1 MLKGHRLDNDKIGYM
16 ARLKYNFTWKKY
28 HFTWKKY
35 HFTWK
40 KYHRWFGL
48 VLSVFMLV
56 FCVSGIILNHRE
68 VFSGCEVSRRWLPAS
83 YHIKNFNNGVV
94 KGTVVKNQKTASD
107 STEQSLAVE
116 KNPSIHAN
124 SSESPD
130 SVLAYGCAGVFL
142 TDSRLSTWQDFNRGL
157 PASIDERNVR
167 HIVKAKDGSLWCAAL
182 RDVYRYDENSHR
194 WKKVELPGNEER
206 IMDVAL
212 GKDSMTVVA
221 LTRSYVYKISIF
233 DSCRLQGK
241 PAMAKFH
248 VGPATVVPPPSEDYE
263 PKTTLFKLV
272 WHLHS
277 GEFFGLPGKL
287 VVDAIALVLIVL
299 SITGILLFILPY
311 GIRRVK
317 KLAAK
322 ARMKRLGKQF
332 AWNMKWHN
340 KIGYVTIVLTLWI
353 AITGM
358 CLRPPLMVPLVL
370 NKLPQAVGED
380 GNVWQD
386 KLRAIRWDATQ
397 GDWLVSTSDGFLRVD
412 EDFSQA
418 PKMLATDECPKLSP
432 MGVTVFESDGK
443 GGWIVGSF
451 RGIYRWNPVKS
462 AANRTS
468 AVDPLLALSLKDSA
482 NHPSSQILDYFTGKP
497 SVETSMIPISDNLVC
512 GYSEDFL
519 GGKPLV
525 FDFAKGVE
533 DAKGQAVDLA
543 KLQENKNLSANPQ
556 NLESNRQ
563 HLYDNDE
570 SKTSKNEESMS
581 DLICETAPMSL
592 WNVALELHVGRCYSP
607 FLGPLSDFFVFLSGL
622 LITLVLLSG
631 YIISRRRRK
640 KAQARLK

>member
-1 MLKGHRLDNDKIGYM
+1 MGIVKIREMMYLCNPKMNVM

-28 HFTWKKY
+28 HCWL
-35 HFTWK
+35 
-40 KYHRWFGL
+40 GL

-68 VFSGCEVSRRWLPAS
+68 VFSGCEVSRKWLPAS
-83 YHIKNFNNGVV
+83 YYIKNFNNGVV
-94 KGTVVKNQKTASD
+94 KGTVVKKSAAH
-107 STEQSLAVE
+107 SL
-116 KNPSIHAN
+116 
-124 SSESPD
+124 SSENCD
-130 SVLAYGCAGVFL
+130 SVLAYGCVGVFL
-142 TDSRLSTWQDFNRGL
+142 TDSRLSTWQDFNAGL
-157 PASIDERNVR
+157 PESIDERNVR
-167 HIVKAKDGSLWCAAL
+167 HVVKAKDGSLWCAAL

-212 GKDSMTVVA
+212 AKDSMTVVA
-221 LTRSYVYKISIF
+221 LTRSRVFTIVPFVQYGEIVKI
-233 DSCRLQGK
+233 GK
-241 PAMAKFH
+241 SSSETYRVESKIIPAPKK
-248 VGPATVVPPPSEDYE
+248 YE

-311 GIRRVK
+311 GIRRAK

-370 NKLPQAVGED
+370 SKLPQAVGED

-386 KLRAIRWDATQ
+386 KLRAIRWDAVQ
-397 GDWLVSTSDGFLRVD
+397 GDWLVSTSEGFLRVD

-418 PKMLATDECPKLSP
+418 PKMLPDDECPKLSP
-432 MGVTVFESDGK
+432 MGVTVWESDGK

-451 RGIYRWNPVKS
+451 RGIYRWNPV
-462 AANRTS
+462 NH
-468 AVDPLLALSLKDSA
+468 SL
-482 NHPSSQILDYFTGKP
+482 NQILDYFTGKP
-497 SVETSMIPISDNLVC
+497 SEETSMIPISDNLVC

-533 DAKGQAVDLA
+533 DAKGQAVALC
-543 KLQENKNLSANPQ
+543 
-556 NLESNRQ
+556 
-563 HLYDNDE
+563 NDE
-570 SKTSKNEESMS
+570 PKTSRNEESMS

-607 FLGPLSDFFVFLSGL
+607 FLGPLSDLFVFLSGL

-631 YIISRRRRK
+631 YIISHRRRK
-640 KAQARLK
+640 KAQARLR

>member
-1 MLKGHRLDNDKIGYM
+1 MGIVKIREMMYLCNPKMNVM
-16 ARLKYNFTWKKY
+16 ARLKYN
-28 HFTWKKY
+28 
-35 HFTWK
+35 FTWK

-68 VFSGCEVSRRWLPAS
+68 VFSGCEVSRKWLPAS

-94 KGTVVKNQKTASD
+94 KGTVVKKSAAH
-107 STEQSLAVE
+107 SL
-116 KNPSIHAN
+116 
-124 SSESPD
+124 SSENCD

-142 TDSRLSTWQDFNRGL
+142 TDSRLSTWQDFNAGL
-157 PASIDERNVR
+157 PESIDERNVR
-167 HIVKAKDGSLWCAAL
+167 HVVKAKDGSLWCAAL

-212 GKDSMTVVA
+212 AKDSMTVVA
-221 LTRSYVYKISIF
+221 LTRSRVFTIVPFVQYGEIVKI
-233 DSCRLQGK
+233 GK
-241 PAMAKFH
+241 SSSETYRVESKIIPAPKK
-248 VGPATVVPPPSEDYE
+248 YE

-311 GIRRVK
+311 GIRRAK

-370 NKLPQAVGED
+370 SKLPQTVGED

-386 KLRAIRWDATQ
+386 KLRAIRWDAVQ
-397 GDWLVSTSDGFLRVD
+397 GDWLVSTSEGFLRVD

-418 PKMLATDECPKLSP
+418 PKMLPDDECPKLSP
-432 MGVTVFESDGK
+432 MGVTVWESDGK

-451 RGIYRWNPVKS
+451 RGIYRWNPV
-462 AANRTS
+462 NH
-468 AVDPLLALSLKDSA
+468 SL
-482 NHPSSQILDYFTGKP
+482 NQILDYFTGKP
-497 SVETSMIPISDNLVC
+497 SEETSMIPISDNLVC

-533 DAKGQAVDLA
+533 DAKGQAVALC
-543 KLQENKNLSANPQ
+543 
-556 NLESNRQ
+556 
-563 HLYDNDE
+563 NDE
-570 SKTSKNEESMS
+570 PKTSRNEESMS

-607 FLGPLSDFFVFLSGL
+607 FLGPLSDLFVFLSGL

-631 YIISRRRRK
+631 YIISHRRRK
-640 KAQARLK
+640 KAQARLR

>member
-1 MLKGHRLDNDKIGYM
+1 MGIVKIREMMYLCNPKMNVM

-28 HFTWKKY
+28 H
-35 HFTWK
+35 
-40 KYHRWFGL
+40 RWLGL

-68 VFSGCEVSRRWLPAS
+68 VFSGCEVSRKWLPAS
-83 YHIKNFNNGVV
+83 YYIKNFNNGVV
-94 KGTVVKNQKTASD
+94 KGTVVKKSAAH
-107 STEQSLAVE
+107 SL
-116 KNPSIHAN
+116 
-124 SSESPD
+124 SSENCD

-142 TDSRLSTWQDFNRGL
+142 TDSRLSTWQDFNAGL
-157 PASIDERNVR
+157 PESIDERNVR
-167 HIVKAKDGSLWCAAL
+167 HVVKAKDGSLWCAAL

-212 GKDSMTVVA
+212 AKDSMTVVA
-221 LTRSYVYKISIF
+221 LTRSRVFTIVPFVQYGEIVKI
-233 DSCRLQGK
+233 GK
-241 PAMAKFH
+241 SSSETYRVESKIIPAPKK
-248 VGPATVVPPPSEDYE
+248 YE

-311 GIRRVK
+311 GIRRAK

-370 NKLPQAVGED
+370 SKLPQAVGED

-386 KLRAIRWDATQ
+386 KLRAIRWDAVQ
-397 GDWLVSTSDGFLRVD
+397 GDWLVSTSEGFLRVD

-418 PKMLATDECPKLSP
+418 PKMLPDDECPKLSP
-432 MGVTVFESDGK
+432 MGVTVWESGGK

-451 RGIYRWNPVKS
+451 RGIYRWNPV
-462 AANRTS
+462 NH
-468 AVDPLLALSLKDSA
+468 SL
-482 NHPSSQILDYFTGKP
+482 NQILNYFTGKP
-497 SVETSMIPISDNLVC
+497 SEETSMIPISDNLVC

-533 DAKGQAVDLA
+533 DAKGQAVALC
-543 KLQENKNLSANPQ
+543 
-556 NLESNRQ
+556 
-563 HLYDNDE
+563 NDE
-570 SKTSKNEESMS
+570 PKTSRNEESMS

-607 FLGPLSDFFVFLSGL
+607 FLGPLSDLFVFLSGL

-631 YIISRRRRK
+631 YIISHRRRK

>member
-1 MLKGHRLDNDKIGYM
+1 MGIVKIREMMYLCNPKMNVM

-28 HFTWKKY
+28 H
-35 HFTWK
+35 
-40 KYHRWFGL
+40 RWLGL

-68 VFSGCEVSRRWLPAS
+68 VFSGCEVSRKWLPAS
-83 YHIKNFNNGVV
+83 YYIKNFNNGVV
-94 KGTVVKNQKTASD
+94 KGTVVKKSAAH
-107 STEQSLAVE
+107 SL
-116 KNPSIHAN
+116 
-124 SSESPD
+124 SSENCD

-142 TDSRLSTWQDFNRGL
+142 TDSRLSTWQDFNAGL
-157 PASIDERNVR
+157 PESIDERNVR
-167 HIVKAKDGSLWCAAL
+167 HVVKAKDGSLWCAAL

-212 GKDSMTVVA
+212 AKDSMTVVA
-221 LTRSYVYKISIF
+221 LTRSRVFTIVPFVQYGEIVKI
-233 DSCRLQGK
+233 GK
-241 PAMAKFH
+241 SSSETYRVESKIIPAPKK
-248 VGPATVVPPPSEDYE
+248 YE

-311 GIRRVK
+311 GIRRAK

-370 NKLPQAVGED
+370 SKLPQAVGED

-386 KLRAIRWDATQ
+386 KLRAIRWDAVQ
-397 GDWLVSTSDGFLRVD
+397 GDWLVSTSEGFLRVD

-418 PKMLATDECPKLSP
+418 PKMLPDDECPKSSP

-451 RGIYRWNPVKS
+451 RGIYRWNPV
-462 AANRTS
+462 NH
-468 AVDPLLALSLKDSA
+468 SL
-482 NHPSSQILDYFTGKP
+482 NQILDYFTGKP
-497 SVETSMIPISDNLVC
+497 SEETSMIPISDNLVC

-533 DAKGQAVDLA
+533 DAKGQAVALC
-543 KLQENKNLSANPQ
+543 
-556 NLESNRQ
+556 
-563 HLYDNDE
+563 NDE
-570 SKTSKNEESMS
+570 PKTSRNEESMS

-607 FLGPLSDFFVFLSGL
+607 FLGPLSDLFVFLSGL

-631 YIISRRRRK
+631 YIISHRRRK

>member
-1 MLKGHRLDNDKIGYM
+1 MGIVKIREMMYLCNPKMNVM

-28 HFTWKKY
+28 H
-35 HFTWK
+35 
-40 KYHRWFGL
+40 RWLGL

-68 VFSGCEVSRRWLPAS
+68 VFSGCEVSRKWLPAS
-83 YHIKNFNNGVV
+83 YRIKNFNNGVV
-94 KGTVVKNQKTASD
+94 KGTVVKKSAAH
-107 STEQSLAVE
+107 SL
-116 KNPSIHAN
+116 
-124 SSESPD
+124 SSENCD
-130 SVLAYGCAGVFL
+130 SVLVYGCAGVFL
-142 TDSRLSTWQDFNRGL
+142 TDSRLSTWQDFNAGL
-157 PASIDERNVR
+157 PESIDERNVR
-167 HIVKAKDGSLWCAAL
+167 HVVKAKDGSLWCAAL

-212 GKDSMTVVA
+212 AKDSMTVVA
-221 LTRSYVYKISIF
+221 LTRSRVFTIVPFVQYGEIVKI
-233 DSCRLQGK
+233 GK
-241 PAMAKFH
+241 SSSETYRVESKIIPAPKK
-248 VGPATVVPPPSEDYE
+248 YE

-311 GIRRVK
+311 GIRRAK

-370 NKLPQAVGED
+370 SKLPQAVGED

-386 KLRAIRWDATQ
+386 KLRAIRWDAVQ
-397 GDWLVSTSDGFLRVD
+397 GDWLVSTSEGFLRVD

-418 PKMLATDECPKLSP
+418 PKMLPDDECPKLSP
-432 MGVTVFESDGK
+432 MGVTVWESDGK

-451 RGIYRWNPVKS
+451 RGIYRWNPV
-462 AANRTS
+462 NH
-468 AVDPLLALSLKDSA
+468 SL
-482 NHPSSQILDYFTGKP
+482 NQILDYFTGKP
-497 SVETSMIPISDNLVC
+497 SEETSMIPISDNLVC

-533 DAKGQAVDLA
+533 DAKGQAVALC
-543 KLQENKNLSANPQ
+543 
-556 NLESNRQ
+556 
-563 HLYDNDE
+563 NDE
-570 SKTSKNEESMS
+570 PKTSRNEESMS

-607 FLGPLSDFFVFLSGL
+607 FLGPLSNLFVFLSGL

-631 YIISRRRRK
+631 YIISHRRRK

>member
-1 MLKGHRLDNDKIGYM
+1 MGIVKIREMMYLCSPKMNVM
-16 ARLKYNFTWKKY
+16 ARLKYN
-28 HFTWKKY
+28 
-35 HFTWK
+35 FTWK

-68 VFSGCEVSRRWLPAS
+68 VFSGCEVSRKWLPAS
-83 YHIKNFNNGVV
+83 YYIKNFNNGVV
-94 KGTVVKNQKTASD
+94 KGTVVKKSAAH
-107 STEQSLAVE
+107 SL
-116 KNPSIHAN
+116 
-124 SSESPD
+124 SSENCD
-130 SVLAYGCAGVFL
+130 SVLVYGCAGVFL
-142 TDSRLSTWQDFNRGL
+142 TDSRLSTWQDFNAGL
-157 PASIDERNVR
+157 PESIDERNVR
-167 HIVKAKDGSLWCAAL
+167 HVVKAKNGSLWCAAL
-182 RDVYRYDENSHR
+182 RDVYRYDEDSQG

-212 GKDSMTVVA
+212 AKDSMTVVA
-221 LTRSYVYKISIF
+221 LTRSRVFTIVPFVQYGEIVKI
-233 DSCRLQGK
+233 GK
-241 PAMAKFH
+241 SSSETYRVESKIIPAPKK
-248 VGPATVVPPPSEDYE
+248 YE

-277 GEFFGLPGKL
+277 GEFFGMPGKL
-287 VVDAIALVLIVL
+287 VVDAIALVFIVL
-299 SITGILLFILPY
+299 SITGILLFILSY
-311 GIRRVK
+311 GIRRAK

-370 NKLPQAVGED
+370 SKLPQAVGED

-386 KLRAIRWDATQ
+386 KLRAIRWDAVQ
-397 GDWLVSTSDGFLRVD
+397 GDWLVSTSEGFLRVD

-418 PKMLATDECPKLSP
+418 PKMLPDDECPKLSP
-432 MGVTVFESDGK
+432 MGVTVWESDGK

-451 RGIYRWNPVKS
+451 RGIYRWNPV
-462 AANRTS
+462 NH
-468 AVDPLLALSLKDSA
+468 SL
-482 NHPSSQILDYFTGKP
+482 NQILDYFTGKP
-497 SVETSMIPISDNLVC
+497 SEETSMIPISDNLVC

-533 DAKGQAVDLA
+533 DAKGQAVALC
-543 KLQENKNLSANPQ
+543 
-556 NLESNRQ
+556 
-563 HLYDNDE
+563 NDE
-570 SKTSKNEESMS
+570 PKKSRNEESMS

-607 FLGPLSDFFVFLSGL
+607 FLGPLSDLFVFLSGL

-631 YIISRRRRK
+631 YIISHRRRK
-640 KAQARLK
+640 KAQARLR

>member
-1 MLKGHRLDNDKIGYM
+1 MMYLCNPKMNVM
-16 ARLKYNFTWKKY
+16 ARLKYN
-28 HFTWKKY
+28 
-35 HFTWK
+35 FTWK

-68 VFSGCEVSRRWLPAS
+68 AFSGCEVSRKWLPAS

-94 KGTVVKNQKTASD
+94 KGTVVKNSAAH
-107 STEQSLAVE
+107 SL
-116 KNPSIHAN
+116 
-124 SSESPD
+124 SSENCD

-142 TDSRLSTWQDFNRGL
+142 TDSRLSTWQDFNAGL
-157 PASIDERNVR
+157 PESIDERNVR
-167 HIVKAKDGSLWCAAL
+167 HVVKAKDGSLWCAAL

-212 GKDSMTVVA
+212 GKNSIQVVA
-221 LTRSYVYKISIF
+221 LTRSRIFEITPIASNIDVSESPSSLASSAKGGVSEKSPDIFEKKSGGFSEKVGTFLGKYRVEAKII
-233 DSCRLQGK
+233 
-241 PAMAKFH
+241 PAPKN
-248 VGPATVVPPPSEDYE
+248 YE

-311 GIRRVK
+311 GIRRAKKVK
-317 KLAAK
+317 SEERRVKNSLAAK

-332 AWNMKWHN
+332 AWNVKWHN

-370 NKLPQAVGED
+370 SKLPQAVGED

-397 GDWLVSTSDGFLRVD
+397 GDWLVSTSEGFLRVD

-418 PKMLATDECPKLSP
+418 PKMLPDDECPKLSP
-432 MGVTVFESDGK
+432 MGVTVWESDGK

-451 RGIYRWNPVKS
+451 RGIYRWNPV
-462 AANRTS
+462 NH
-468 AVDPLLALSLKDSA
+468 SL
-482 NHPSSQILDYFTGKP
+482 NQILDYFTGKP

-533 DAKGQAVDLA
+533 DAKGQAVDLC
-543 KLQENKNLSANPQ
+543 
-556 NLESNRQ
+556 
-563 HLYDNDE
+563 NDE
-570 SKTSKNEESMS
+570 AKTSKNEESMS

-607 FLGPLSDFFVFLSGL
+607 FLGPLSNLFVFLSGL

-631 YIISRRRRK
+631 YIISHRRRK

>member
-1 MLKGHRLDNDKIGYM
+1 M

-28 HFTWKKY
+28 H
-35 HFTWK
+35 
-40 KYHRWFGL
+40 RWLGL

-68 VFSGCEVSRRWLPAS
+68 VFSGCEVSRKWLPAS
-83 YHIKNFNNGVV
+83 YHVKNFNNGVV

-116 KNPSIHAN
+116 KNPSVHAN

-130 SVLAYGCAGVFL
+130 SVLVYGCAGVFL
-142 TDSRLSTWQDFNRGL
+142 TDSRLSTWQDFNAGL
-157 PASIDERNVR
+157 PESIDERNVR
-167 HIVKAKDGSLWCAAL
+167 HVVKAKDGSLWCAAL

-212 GKDSMTVVA
+212 AKDSMTVVA
-221 LTRSYVYKISIF
+221 LTRSRVFTIVPFVQYGEIVKI
-233 DSCRLQGK
+233 GK
-241 PAMAKFH
+241 SSSETYRVESKIIPAPKK
-248 VGPATVVPPPSEDYE
+248 YE

-311 GIRRVK
+311 GIRRAK

-332 AWNMKWHN
+332 AWNMKRHN

-370 NKLPQAVGED
+370 SKLPQAVGED

-386 KLRAIRWDATQ
+386 KLRAIRWDAVQ
-397 GDWLVSTSDGFLRVD
+397 GDWLVSTSEGFLRVD

-418 PKMLATDECPKLSP
+418 PKMLPDDECPKLSP
-432 MGVTVFESDGK
+432 MGVTVWESDGK

-451 RGIYRWNPVKS
+451 RGIYRWNPV
-462 AANRTS
+462 NH
-468 AVDPLLALSLKDSA
+468 SL
-482 NHPSSQILDYFTGKP
+482 NQILDYFTGKP
-497 SVETSMIPISDNLVC
+497 SEETSMIPISDNLVC

-533 DAKGQAVDLA
+533 DAKGQAVALC
-543 KLQENKNLSANPQ
+543 
-556 NLESNRQ
+556 
-563 HLYDNDE
+563 NDE
-570 SKTSKNEESMS
+570 PKTSRNEESMS

-607 FLGPLSDFFVFLSGL
+607 FLGPLSDLFVFLSGL

-631 YIISRRRRK
+631 YIISHRRRK
-640 KAQARLK
+640 KAQARLR

>member
-1 MLKGHRLDNDKIGYM
+1 MGIVKIREMMYLCNPKMNVM

-28 HFTWKKY
+28 H
-35 HFTWK
+35 
-40 KYHRWFGL
+40 RWLGL

-68 VFSGCEVSRRWLPAS
+68 VFSGCEVSRKWLPAS
-83 YHIKNFNNGVV
+83 YYIKNFNNGVV
-94 KGTVVKNQKTASD
+94 KGTVVKKSAAH
-107 STEQSLAVE
+107 SL
-116 KNPSIHAN
+116 
-124 SSESPD
+124 SSENCD

-142 TDSRLSTWQDFNRGL
+142 TDSRLSTWQDFNAGL
-157 PASIDERNVR
+157 PESIDERNVR
-167 HIVKAKDGSLWCAAL
+167 HVVKAKDGSLWCAAL

-212 GKDSMTVVA
+212 AKDSMTVVA
-221 LTRSYVYKISIF
+221 LTRSRVFTIVPFVQYGEIVKI
-233 DSCRLQGK
+233 GK
-241 PAMAKFH
+241 SSSETYRVESKIIPAPKK
-248 VGPATVVPPPSEDYE
+248 YE

-311 GIRRVK
+311 GIRRAK

-370 NKLPQAVGED
+370 SKLPQAVGED

-386 KLRAIRWDATQ
+386 KLRAIRWDAVQ
-397 GDWLVSTSDGFLRVD
+397 GDWLVSTSEGCLRVD

-418 PKMLATDECPKLSP
+418 PKMLPDDECPKLSP
-432 MGVTVFESDGK
+432 MGVTVWESDGK

-451 RGIYRWNPVKS
+451 RGIYRWNPV
-462 AANRTS
+462 NH
-468 AVDPLLALSLKDSA
+468 SL
-482 NHPSSQILDYFTGKP
+482 NQILDYFTGKP
-497 SVETSMIPISDNLVC
+497 SEETSMIPISDNLVC

-533 DAKGQAVDLA
+533 DAKGQAVALC
-543 KLQENKNLSANPQ
+543 
-556 NLESNRQ
+556 
-563 HLYDNDE
+563 NDE
-570 SKTSKNEESMS
+570 PKTSRNEESMS

-607 FLGPLSDFFVFLSGL
+607 FLGPLSDLFVFLSGL

-631 YIISRRRRK
+631 YIISHRRRK

>member
-1 MLKGHRLDNDKIGYM
+1 MGIVKIREMMYLCNPKMNVM

-28 HFTWKKY
+28 H
-35 HFTWK
+35 
-40 KYHRWFGL
+40 RWLGL

-56 FCVSGIILNHRE
+56 FSVSGIILNHRE
-68 VFSGCEVSRRWLPAS
+68 VFSGCEVSRKWLPAS

-94 KGTVVKNQKTASD
+94 KGTVVKKSAAH
-107 STEQSLAVE
+107 SL
-116 KNPSIHAN
+116 
-124 SSESPD
+124 SSENCD

-142 TDSRLSTWQDFNRGL
+142 TDSRLSTWQDFNAGL
-157 PASIDERNVR
+157 PESIDERNVR
-167 HIVKAKDGSLWCAAL
+167 HVVKAKDGSLWCAAL

-212 GKDSMTVVA
+212 AKDSMTVVA
-221 LTRSYVYKISIF
+221 LTRSRVFTIVPFVQYGEIVKI
-233 DSCRLQGK
+233 GK
-241 PAMAKFH
+241 SSSETYRVESKIIPAPKK
-248 VGPATVVPPPSEDYE
+248 YE

-311 GIRRVK
+311 GIRRAK

-370 NKLPQAVGED
+370 SKLPQAVGED

-386 KLRAIRWDATQ
+386 KLRAIRWDAVQ
-397 GDWLVSTSDGFLRVD
+397 DDWLVSTSEGFLRVD

-418 PKMLATDECPKLSP
+418 PKMLPDDECPKLSP
-432 MGVTVFESDGK
+432 MGVTVWESDGK

-451 RGIYRWNPVKS
+451 RGIYRWNPV
-462 AANRTS
+462 NH
-468 AVDPLLALSLKDSA
+468 SL
-482 NHPSSQILDYFTGKP
+482 NQILDYFTGKP
-497 SVETSMIPISDNLVC
+497 SEETSMIPISDNLVC

-533 DAKGQAVDLA
+533 DAKGQAVALC
-543 KLQENKNLSANPQ
+543 
-556 NLESNRQ
+556 
-563 HLYDNDE
+563 NDE
-570 SKTSKNEESMS
+570 PKTSRNEESMS

-607 FLGPLSDFFVFLSGL
+607 FLGPLSDLFVFLSGL
-622 LITLVLLSG
+622 LITLVFLSG
-631 YIISRRRRK
+631 YIISHRRRK

>member
-1 MLKGHRLDNDKIGYM
+1 MGIVKIREMMYLCNPKMNVM

-28 HFTWKKY
+28 H
-35 HFTWK
+35 
-40 KYHRWFGL
+40 RWLGL

-68 VFSGCEVSRRWLPAS
+68 VFSGCEVSRKWLPAS
-83 YHIKNFNNGVV
+83 YYIKNFNNGVV
-94 KGTVVKNQKTASD
+94 KGTVVKKSAAH
-107 STEQSLAVE
+107 SL
-116 KNPSIHAN
+116 
-124 SSESPD
+124 SSENCD
-130 SVLAYGCAGVFL
+130 SVLVYGCAGVFL
-142 TDSRLSTWQDFNRGL
+142 TDSRLSTWQDFNAGL
-157 PASIDERNVR
+157 PESIDERNVR
-167 HIVKAKDGSLWCAAL
+167 HVVKAKDGSLWCAAL

-212 GKDSMTVVA
+212 AKDSMTVVA
-221 LTRSYVYKISIF
+221 LTRSRVFTIVPFVQYGEIVKI
-233 DSCRLQGK
+233 GK
-241 PAMAKFH
+241 SSSETYRVESKIIPAPKK
-248 VGPATVVPPPSEDYE
+248 YE

-311 GIRRVK
+311 GIRRAK

-370 NKLPQAVGED
+370 SKLPQAVGED

-386 KLRAIRWDATQ
+386 KLRAIRWDAVQ
-397 GDWLVSTSDGFLRVD
+397 GDWLVSTSEGFLRVD

-418 PKMLATDECPKLSP
+418 PKMLPDDECPKLSP
-432 MGVTVFESDGK
+432 MGVTVWESDGK

-451 RGIYRWNPVKS
+451 RGIYRWNPV
-462 AANRTS
+462 NH
-468 AVDPLLALSLKDSA
+468 SL
-482 NHPSSQILDYFTGKP
+482 NQILDYFTGKP
-497 SVETSMIPISDNLVC
+497 SEETSMIPISDNLVC

-533 DAKGQAVDLA
+533 DAKGQAVALC
-543 KLQENKNLSANPQ
+543 
-556 NLESNRQ
+556 
-563 HLYDNDE
+563 NDE
-570 SKTSKNEESMS
+570 PQKSRNEESMS

-607 FLGPLSDFFVFLSGL
+607 FLGPLSDLFVFLSGL

-631 YIISRRRRK
+631 YIISHRRRK

>member
-1 MLKGHRLDNDKIGYM
+1 MGIVKIREMMYLCNPKMNVM

-28 HFTWKKY
+28 H
-35 HFTWK
+35 
-40 KYHRWFGL
+40 RWLGL

-68 VFSGCEVSRRWLPAS
+68 VFSGCEVSRKWLPAS
-83 YHIKNFNNGVV
+83 YHIKNFNNEVV
-94 KGTVVKNQKTASD
+94 KGTVVKKSAAH
-107 STEQSLAVE
+107 SL
-116 KNPSIHAN
+116 
-124 SSESPD
+124 SSENCD

-142 TDSRLSTWQDFNRGL
+142 TDSRLSTWQDFNAGL
-157 PASIDERNVR
+157 PESIDERNVR
-167 HIVKAKDGSLWCAAL
+167 HVVKAKDGSLWCAAL

-194 WKKVELPGNEER
+194 WKKVELPDNEER

-212 GKDSMTVVA
+212 AKDSMTVVA
-221 LTRSYVYKISIF
+221 LTRSRVFTIVPFVQYGEIVKI
-233 DSCRLQGK
+233 GK
-241 PAMAKFH
+241 SSSETYRVESKIIPAPKK
-248 VGPATVVPPPSEDYE
+248 YE

-299 SITGILLFILPY
+299 AITGILLFILPY
-311 GIRRVK
+311 GIRRAK

-370 NKLPQAVGED
+370 SKLPQAVGED

-386 KLRAIRWDATQ
+386 KLRAIRWDAVQ
-397 GDWLVSTSDGFLRVD
+397 GDWLVSTSEGFLRVD

-418 PKMLATDECPKLSP
+418 PKMLPDDECPKLSP
-432 MGVTVFESDGK
+432 MGVTVWESDGK

-451 RGIYRWNPVKS
+451 RGIYRWNPV
-462 AANRTS
+462 NH
-468 AVDPLLALSLKDSA
+468 SL
-482 NHPSSQILDYFTGKP
+482 NQILDYFTGKP
-497 SVETSMIPISDNLVC
+497 SEETSMIPISDNLVC

-533 DAKGQAVDLA
+533 DAKGQAVALC
-543 KLQENKNLSANPQ
+543 
-556 NLESNRQ
+556 
-563 HLYDNDE
+563 NDE
-570 SKTSKNEESMS
+570 PKTSRNEESMS

-607 FLGPLSDFFVFLSGL
+607 FLGPLSDLFVFLSGL

-631 YIISRRRRK
+631 YIISHRRRK

>member
-1 MLKGHRLDNDKIGYM
+1 MGIVKIREMMYLCSPKMNVM

-28 HFTWKKY
+28 H
-35 HFTWK
+35 
-40 KYHRWFGL
+40 RWLGL

-68 VFSGCEVSRRWLPAS
+68 VFSGCEVSRKWLPAS

-94 KGTVVKNQKTASD
+94 KGTVVKKSAAH
-107 STEQSLAVE
+107 SL
-116 KNPSIHAN
+116 
-124 SSESPD
+124 SSENCD

-142 TDSRLSTWQDFNRGL
+142 TDSRLSTWQDFNAGL
-157 PASIDERNVR
+157 PESIDERNVR
-167 HIVKAKDGSLWCAAL
+167 HVVKAKDGSLWCAAL

-212 GKDSMTVVA
+212 AKDSMTVVA
-221 LTRSYVYKISIF
+221 LTRSRVFTIVPFVQYGEIVKI
-233 DSCRLQGK
+233 GK
-241 PAMAKFH
+241 SSSETYRVESKIIPAPKK
-248 VGPATVVPPPSEDYE
+248 YE

-272 WHLHS
+272 WYLHS

-311 GIRRVK
+311 GIRRAK

-370 NKLPQAVGED
+370 SKLPQAVGED

-386 KLRAIRWDATQ
+386 KLRAIRWNAVQD
-397 GDWLVSTSDGFLRVD
+397 DWLVSTSEGFLRVD

-418 PKMLATDECPKLSP
+418 PKMLPDDECPKLSP
-432 MGVTVFESDGK
+432 MGVTVWESDGK

-451 RGIYRWNPVKS
+451 RGIYRWNPV
-462 AANRTS
+462 
-468 AVDPLLALSLKDSA
+468 
-482 NHPSSQILDYFTGKP
+482 NHFLNQILDYFTGKP
-497 SVETSMIPISDNLVC
+497 SEETSMIPISDNLVC

-533 DAKGQAVDLA
+533 DAKGQAVALC
-543 KLQENKNLSANPQ
+543 
-556 NLESNRQ
+556 
-563 HLYDNDE
+563 NDE
-570 SKTSKNEESMS
+570 PKKSRNEESMS

-607 FLGPLSDFFVFLSGL
+607 FLGPLSDLFVFLSGL

-631 YIISRRRRK
+631 YIISHRRRK

>member
-1 MLKGHRLDNDKIGYM
+1 M

-28 HFTWKKY
+28 H
-35 HFTWK
+35 
-40 KYHRWFGL
+40 RWLGL

-68 VFSGCEVSRRWLPAS
+68 VFSGCEVSRKWLPAS

-94 KGTVVKNQKTASD
+94 KGTVVKKSAAH
-107 STEQSLAVE
+107 SL
-116 KNPSIHAN
+116 
-124 SSESPD
+124 SSENCD

-142 TDSRLSTWQDFNRGL
+142 TDSRLSTWQDFNAGL
-157 PASIDERNVR
+157 PESIDERNVR
-167 HIVKAKDGSLWCAAL
+167 HVVKAKDGSLWCAAL

-194 WKKVELPGNEER
+194 WRKVELPGNEER

-212 GKDSMTVVA
+212 AKDSMTVVA
-221 LTRSYVYKISIF
+221 LTRSRVFTIVPFVQYGEIVKI
-233 DSCRLQGK
+233 GK
-241 PAMAKFH
+241 SSSETYRVESKIIPAPKK
-248 VGPATVVPPPSEDYE
+248 YE

-311 GIRRVK
+311 GIRRAK

-370 NKLPQAVGED
+370 SKLPQAVGED

-386 KLRAIRWDATQ
+386 KLRAIRWDAVQ
-397 GDWLVSTSDGFLRVD
+397 GDWLVSTSEGFLRVD

-418 PKMLATDECPKLSP
+418 PKMLSDDECPKLSP
-432 MGVTVFESDGK
+432 MGVTVWESDGK

-451 RGIYRWNPVKS
+451 RGIYRWNPV
-462 AANRTS
+462 NH
-468 AVDPLLALSLKDSA
+468 SL
-482 NHPSSQILDYFTGKP
+482 NQILDYFIGKP
-497 SVETSMIPISDNLVC
+497 SEETSMIPISDNLVC

-533 DAKGQAVDLA
+533 DAKGQAVALC
-543 KLQENKNLSANPQ
+543 
-556 NLESNRQ
+556 
-563 HLYDNDE
+563 NDE
-570 SKTSKNEESMS
+570 PKTSRNEESMS

-607 FLGPLSDFFVFLSGL
+607 FLGPLSDLFVFLSGL

-631 YIISRRRRK
+631 YIISHRRRK

>member
-1 MLKGHRLDNDKIGYM
+1 M

-28 HFTWKKY
+28 H
-35 HFTWK
+35 
-40 KYHRWFGL
+40 RWLGL

-68 VFSGCEVSRRWLPAS
+68 VFSGCEVSRKWLPAS
-83 YHIKNFNNGVV
+83 YYIKNFNNGVV
-94 KGTVVKNQKTASD
+94 KGTVVKKSAAH
-107 STEQSLAVE
+107 SL
-116 KNPSIHAN
+116 
-124 SSESPD
+124 SSENCD

-142 TDSRLSTWQDFNRGL
+142 TDSRLSTWQDFNAGL
-157 PASIDERNVR
+157 PESIDERNVR
-167 HIVKAKDGSLWCAAL
+167 HVVKAKDGSLWCAAL

-212 GKDSMTVVA
+212 AKDSMTVVA
-221 LTRSYVYKISIF
+221 LTRSRVFTIVPFVQYGEIVKI
-233 DSCRLQGK
+233 GK
-241 PAMAKFH
+241 SSSETYRVESKIIPAPKK
-248 VGPATVVPPPSEDYE
+248 YE

-311 GIRRVK
+311 GIRRAK

-370 NKLPQAVGED
+370 SKLPQAVGED

-386 KLRAIRWDATQ
+386 KLRAIRWDAVQ
-397 GDWLVSTSDGFLRVD
+397 GDWLVSTSEGCLRVD

-418 PKMLATDECPKLSP
+418 PKMLPDDECPKLSP
-432 MGVTVFESDGK
+432 MGVTVWESDGK

-451 RGIYRWNPVKS
+451 RGIYRWNPV
-462 AANRTS
+462 NH
-468 AVDPLLALSLKDSA
+468 SL
-482 NHPSSQILDYFTGKP
+482 NQILDYFTGKP
-497 SVETSMIPISDNLVC
+497 SEETSMIPISDNLVC

-533 DAKGQAVDLA
+533 DAKGQAVALC
-543 KLQENKNLSANPQ
+543 
-556 NLESNRQ
+556 
-563 HLYDNDE
+563 NDE
-570 SKTSKNEESMS
+570 PKTSRNEESMS

-607 FLGPLSDFFVFLSGL
+607 FLGPLSDLFVFLSGL

-631 YIISRRRRK
+631 YIISHRRRK

>member
-1 MLKGHRLDNDKIGYM
+1 MGIVKIREMMYLCNPKMNVM

-28 HFTWKKY
+28 H
-35 HFTWK
+35 
-40 KYHRWFGL
+40 RWLGL

-68 VFSGCEVSRRWLPAS
+68 VFSGCEVSRKWLPAS
-83 YHIKNFNNGVV
+83 YYIKNFNNGVV
-94 KGTVVKNQKTASD
+94 KGTVVKKSAAH
-107 STEQSLAVE
+107 SL
-116 KNPSIHAN
+116 
-124 SSESPD
+124 SSENCD
-130 SVLAYGCAGVFL
+130 SVLVYGCAGVFL
-142 TDSRLSTWQDFNRGL
+142 TDSRLSTWQDFNAGL
-157 PASIDERNVR
+157 PESIDERNVR
-167 HIVKAKDGSLWCAAL
+167 HVVKAKDGSLWCAAL

-194 WKKVELPGNEER
+194 WKKVELSGNEER

-212 GKDSMTVVA
+212 AKDSMTVVA
-221 LTRSYVYKISIF
+221 LTRSRVFTIVPFVQYGEIVKI
-233 DSCRLQGK
+233 GK
-241 PAMAKFH
+241 SSSETYRVESKIIPAPKK
-248 VGPATVVPPPSEDYE
+248 YE

-311 GIRRVK
+311 GIRRAK

-370 NKLPQAVGED
+370 SKLPQAVGED

-386 KLRAIRWDATQ
+386 KLRAIRWDAVQ
-397 GDWLVSTSDGFLRVD
+397 GDWLVSTSEGFLRVD

-418 PKMLATDECPKLSP
+418 PKMLPDDECPKLSP
-432 MGVTVFESDGK
+432 MGVTVWESDGK

-451 RGIYRWNPVKS
+451 RGIYRWNPV
-462 AANRTS
+462 NH
-468 AVDPLLALSLKDSA
+468 SL
-482 NHPSSQILDYFTGKP
+482 NQILDYFTGKP
-497 SVETSMIPISDNLVC
+497 SEETSMIPISDNLVC

-533 DAKGQAVDLA
+533 DAKGQAVALC
-543 KLQENKNLSANPQ
+543 
-556 NLESNRQ
+556 
-563 HLYDNDE
+563 NDE
-570 SKTSKNEESMS
+570 PKKSRNEESMS

-607 FLGPLSDFFVFLSGL
+607 FLGPLSDLFVFLSGL

-631 YIISRRRRK
+631 YIISHRRRK
-640 KAQARLK
+640 KTQARLK

>member
-1 MLKGHRLDNDKIGYM
+1 M

-28 HFTWKKY
+28 H
-35 HFTWK
+35 
-40 KYHRWFGL
+40 RWLGL

-68 VFSGCEVSRRWLPAS
+68 VFSGCEVSRKWLPAS
-83 YHIKNFNNGVV
+83 YYIKNFNNGVV
-94 KGTVVKNQKTASD
+94 KGTVVKKSAAH
-107 STEQSLAVE
+107 SL
-116 KNPSIHAN
+116 
-124 SSESPD
+124 SSENCD

-142 TDSRLSTWQDFNRGL
+142 TDSRLSTWQDFNAGL
-157 PASIDERNVR
+157 PESIDERNVR
-167 HIVKAKDGSLWCAAL
+167 HVVKAKDGSLWCAAL

-212 GKDSMTVVA
+212 AKDSMTVVA
-221 LTRSYVYKISIF
+221 LTRSRVFTIVPFVQYGEIVKI
-233 DSCRLQGK
+233 GK
-241 PAMAKFH
+241 SSSETYRVESKIIPAPKK
-248 VGPATVVPPPSEDYE
+248 YE

-311 GIRRVK
+311 GIRRAK

-370 NKLPQAVGED
+370 SKLPQTVGED

-386 KLRAIRWDATQ
+386 KLRAIRWDVVQ
-397 GDWLVSTSDGFLRVD
+397 GDWLVSTSEGFLRVD

-418 PKMLATDECPKLSP
+418 PKMLPDDECPKLSP
-432 MGVTVFESDGK
+432 MGVTVWESDGK

-451 RGIYRWNPVKS
+451 RGIYRWNPV
-462 AANRTS
+462 NH
-468 AVDPLLALSLKDSA
+468 SL
-482 NHPSSQILDYFTGKP
+482 NQILDYFTGKP
-497 SVETSMIPISDNLVC
+497 SEETSMIPISDNLVC

-533 DAKGQAVDLA
+533 DAKGQAVALC
-543 KLQENKNLSANPQ
+543 
-556 NLESNRQ
+556 
-563 HLYDNDE
+563 NDE
-570 SKTSKNEESMS
+570 PKTSRNEESMS

-607 FLGPLSDFFVFLSGL
+607 FLGPLSYLFVFLSGL

-631 YIISRRRRK
+631 YIISHRRRK

>member
-1 MLKGHRLDNDKIGYM
+1 M
-16 ARLKYNFTWKKY
+16 ARLKYN
-28 HFTWKKY
+28 
-35 HFTWK
+35 FTWK

-68 VFSGCEVSRRWLPAS
+68 AFSGCEVSRKWLPAS
-83 YHIKNFNNGVV
+83 YHIKNFNNGVM

-107 STEQSLAVE
+107 STEQSLTVE
-116 KNPSIHAN
+116 KNPSVHAN

-130 SVLAYGCAGVFL
+130 SVLVYGCAGVFL

-212 GKDSMTVVA
+212 GKNSIQVVA
-221 LTRSYVYKISIF
+221 LTRSRIFEITPIASNIDVSESPSSLASSAKGGVSEKSPDIFEKKSGGFSEKVGTFLGKYRVEAKII
-233 DSCRLQGK
+233 
-241 PAMAKFH
+241 PAPKN
-248 VGPATVVPPPSEDYE
+248 YE

-311 GIRRVK
+311 GIRRAK

-370 NKLPQAVGED
+370 SKLPQAVGAD

-412 EDFSQA
+412 EDFA
-418 PKMLATDECPKLSP
+418 KVPKMLPADECPKLSP
-432 MGVTVFESDGK
+432 MGVTVWESDGK

-451 RGIYRWNPVKS
+451 RGIYRWNPV
-462 AANRTS
+462 
-468 AVDPLLALSLKDSA
+468 
-482 NHPSSQILDYFTGKP
+482 NHSSNQILDYFTGKP

-533 DAKGQAVDLA
+533 DAKGQAVALC
-543 KLQENKNLSANPQ
+543 
-556 NLESNRQ
+556 
-563 HLYDNDE
+563 NDE
-570 SKTSKNEESMS
+570 PKTSRNEESMS

-607 FLGPLSDFFVFLSGL
+607 FLGPLSDLFVFLSGL

-631 YIISRRRRK
+631 YIISHRRRK

>member
-1 MLKGHRLDNDKIGYM
+1 MGIVKIREMMYLCNPKMNVM

-28 HFTWKKY
+28 H
-35 HFTWK
+35 
-40 KYHRWFGL
+40 RWLGL

-68 VFSGCEVSRRWLPAS
+68 VFSGCEVSRKWLPAS
-83 YHIKNFNNGVV
+83 YYIKNFNNGVV
-94 KGTVVKNQKTASD
+94 KGTVVKKSAAH
-107 STEQSLAVE
+107 SL
-116 KNPSIHAN
+116 
-124 SSESPD
+124 SSENCD
-130 SVLAYGCAGVFL
+130 SVLVYGCAGVFL
-142 TDSRLSTWQDFNRGL
+142 TDSRLSTWQDFNAGL
-157 PASIDERNVR
+157 PESIDERNVR
-167 HIVKAKDGSLWCAAL
+167 HVVKAKDGSLWCAAL

-194 WKKVELPGNEER
+194 WKKVELSGNEER

-212 GKDSMTVVA
+212 AKDSMTVVA
-221 LTRSYVYKISIF
+221 LTRSRVFTIVPFVQYGEIVKI
-233 DSCRLQGK
+233 GK
-241 PAMAKFH
+241 SSSETYRVESKIIPAPKK
-248 VGPATVVPPPSEDYE
+248 YE

-311 GIRRVK
+311 GIRKAK

-370 NKLPQAVGED
+370 SKQPQAVGED

-386 KLRAIRWDATQ
+386 KLRAIRWDAVQ
-397 GDWLVSTSDGFLRVD
+397 GDWLVSTSEGFLRVD

-418 PKMLATDECPKLSP
+418 PKMLPDDECPKLSP
-432 MGVTVFESDGK
+432 MGVTVWESDGK

-451 RGIYRWNPVKS
+451 RGIYRWNPV
-462 AANRTS
+462 NH
-468 AVDPLLALSLKDSA
+468 SL
-482 NHPSSQILDYFTGKP
+482 NQILDYFTGKP
-497 SVETSMIPISDNLVC
+497 SEETSMIPISDNLVC

-533 DAKGQAVDLA
+533 DAKGQAVALC
-543 KLQENKNLSANPQ
+543 
-556 NLESNRQ
+556 
-563 HLYDNDE
+563 NDE
-570 SKTSKNEESMS
+570 PKKSRNEESMS

-607 FLGPLSDFFVFLSGL
+607 FLGPLSDLFVFLSGL

-631 YIISRRRRK
+631 YIISHRRRK

>member
-1 MLKGHRLDNDKIGYM
+1 MGIVKIREMMYLCNPKMNVM

-28 HFTWKKY
+28 H
-35 HFTWK
+35 
-40 KYHRWFGL
+40 RWLGL

-68 VFSGCEVSRRWLPAS
+68 VFSGCEVSRKWLPAS

-94 KGTVVKNQKTASD
+94 KGTVVKKSAAH
-107 STEQSLAVE
+107 SL
-116 KNPSIHAN
+116 
-124 SSESPD
+124 SSENCD

-142 TDSRLSTWQDFNRGL
+142 TDSRLSTWQDFNAGL
-157 PASIDERNVR
+157 PESIDERNVR
-167 HIVKAKDGSLWCAAL
+167 HVVKAKDGSLWCAAL

-194 WKKVELPGNEER
+194 WKKVKLPGNEER

-212 GKDSMTVVA
+212 AKDSMTVVA
-221 LTRSYVYKISIF
+221 LTRSRVFTIVPFVQYGEIVKI
-233 DSCRLQGK
+233 GK
-241 PAMAKFH
+241 SSSETYRVESKIIPAPKK
-248 VGPATVVPPPSEDYE
+248 YE

-311 GIRRVK
+311 GIRRAK

-370 NKLPQAVGED
+370 SKLPQAVGED

-386 KLRAIRWDATQ
+386 KLRAIRWDAVQ
-397 GDWLVSTSDGFLRVD
+397 GDWLVSTSEGFLRVD

-418 PKMLATDECPKLSP
+418 PKMLPDDECPKLSP
-432 MGVTVFESDGK
+432 MGVTVWESDGK

-451 RGIYRWNPVKS
+451 RGIYRWNPV
-462 AANRTS
+462 NH
-468 AVDPLLALSLKDSA
+468 SL
-482 NHPSSQILDYFTGKP
+482 NQILDYFTGKP
-497 SVETSMIPISDNLVC
+497 SEETSMIPISDNLVC

-533 DAKGQAVDLA
+533 DAKGQAVALC
-543 KLQENKNLSANPQ
+543 
-556 NLESNRQ
+556 
-563 HLYDNDE
+563 NDE
-570 SKTSKNEESMS
+570 PKKSRNEESMS

-607 FLGPLSDFFVFLSGL
+607 FLGPLSDLFVFLSGL

-631 YIISRRRRK
+631 YIISHRRRK

>member
-1 MLKGHRLDNDKIGYM
+1 MGIVKIREMMYLCNPKMNVM

-28 HFTWKKY
+28 H
-35 HFTWK
+35 
-40 KYHRWFGL
+40 RWLGL

-68 VFSGCEVSRRWLPAS
+68 VFSGCEVSRKWFPAS
-83 YHIKNFNNGVV
+83 YYIKNFNNGVV
-94 KGTVVKNQKTASD
+94 KGTVVKKSAAH
-107 STEQSLAVE
+107 SL
-116 KNPSIHAN
+116 
-124 SSESPD
+124 SSENCD
-130 SVLAYGCAGVFL
+130 SVLVYGCAGVFL
-142 TDSRLSTWQDFNRGL
+142 TDSRLSTWQDFNAGL
-157 PASIDERNVR
+157 PESIDERNVR
-167 HIVKAKDGSLWCAAL
+167 HVVKAKDGSLWCAAL

-194 WKKVELPGNEER
+194 WKKVELSGNEER

-212 GKDSMTVVA
+212 AKDSMTVVA
-221 LTRSYVYKISIF
+221 LTRSRVFTIVPFVQYGEIVKI
-233 DSCRLQGK
+233 GK
-241 PAMAKFH
+241 SSSETYRVESKIIPAPKK
-248 VGPATVVPPPSEDYE
+248 YE

-311 GIRRVK
+311 GIRRAK

-370 NKLPQAVGED
+370 SKLPQAVGED

-386 KLRAIRWDATQ
+386 KLRAIRWDAVQ
-397 GDWLVSTSDGFLRVD
+397 GDWLVSTSEGFLRVD

-418 PKMLATDECPKLSP
+418 PKMLPDDECPKLSP
-432 MGVTVFESDGK
+432 MGVTVWESDGK

-451 RGIYRWNPVKS
+451 RGIYRWNPV
-462 AANRTS
+462 NH
-468 AVDPLLALSLKDSA
+468 SL
-482 NHPSSQILDYFTGKP
+482 NQILDYFTGKP
-497 SVETSMIPISDNLVC
+497 SEETSMIPISDNLVC

-533 DAKGQAVDLA
+533 DAKGQAVALC
-543 KLQENKNLSANPQ
+543 
-556 NLESNRQ
+556 
-563 HLYDNDE
+563 NDE
-570 SKTSKNEESMS
+570 PKKSRNEESMS

-607 FLGPLSDFFVFLSGL
+607 FLGPLSDLFVFLSGL

-631 YIISRRRRK
+631 YIISHRRRK

>member
-1 MLKGHRLDNDKIGYM
+1 MGIVKIREMMYLCNPKMNVM

-28 HFTWKKY
+28 H
-35 HFTWK
+35 
-40 KYHRWFGL
+40 RWLGL

-68 VFSGCEVSRRWLPAS
+68 VFSGCEVSRKWLPAS
-83 YHIKNFNNGVV
+83 YHVKNFNNGVV

-116 KNPSIHAN
+116 KNPSVHAN

-130 SVLAYGCAGVFL
+130 SVLVYGCAGVFL
-142 TDSRLSTWQDFNRGL
+142 TDSRLSTWQDFNAGL
-157 PASIDERNVR
+157 PESIDERNVR
-167 HIVKAKDGSLWCAAL
+167 HVVKAKDGSLWCAAL

-212 GKDSMTVVA
+212 AKDSMTVVA
-221 LTRSYVYKISIF
+221 LTRSRVFTIVPFVQYGEIVKI
-233 DSCRLQGK
+233 GK
-241 PAMAKFH
+241 SSSETYRVESKIIPAPKK
-248 VGPATVVPPPSEDYE
+248 YE

-311 GIRRVK
+311 GIRRAK

-340 KIGYVTIVLTLWI
+340 KIGCVTIVLTLWI

-370 NKLPQAVGED
+370 SKLPQAVGED

-386 KLRAIRWDATQ
+386 KLRAIRWDAVQ
-397 GDWLVSTSDGFLRVD
+397 GDWLVSTSEGFLRVD

-418 PKMLATDECPKLSP
+418 PKMLPDDECPKLSP
-432 MGVTVFESDGK
+432 MGVTVWESDGK

-451 RGIYRWNPVKS
+451 RGIYRWNPV
-462 AANRTS
+462 NH
-468 AVDPLLALSLKDSA
+468 SL
-482 NHPSSQILDYFTGKP
+482 NQILDYFTGKP
-497 SVETSMIPISDNLVC
+497 SEETSMIPISDNLVC

-533 DAKGQAVDLA
+533 DAKGQAVALC
-543 KLQENKNLSANPQ
+543 
-556 NLESNRQ
+556 
-563 HLYDNDE
+563 NDE
-570 SKTSKNEESMS
+570 PKKSRNEESMS

-607 FLGPLSDFFVFLSGL
+607 FLGPLSDLFVFLSGL

-631 YIISRRRRK
+631 YIISHRRRK

>member
-1 MLKGHRLDNDKIGYM
+1 MGIVKIREMMYLCSPKMNVM
-16 ARLKYNFTWKKY
+16 ARLKYN
-28 HFTWKKY
+28 
-35 HFTWK
+35 FTWK

-68 VFSGCEVSRRWLPAS
+68 AFSGCEVSRKWLPAS

-94 KGTVVKNQKTASD
+94 KGTVVKNSGSLAISEGFSD
-107 STEQSLAVE
+107 SILV
-116 KNPSIHAN
+116 
-124 SSESPD
+124 
-130 SVLAYGCAGVFL
+130 YGCAGVFL
-142 TDSRLSTWQDFNRGL
+142 TDYQLSTWQDFNAGL
-157 PASIDERNVR
+157 PKSIDERNVR
-167 HIVKAKDGSLWCAAL
+167 HLVQARDGSLWCAAL

-194 WKKVELPGNEER
+194 WKKVELPGNEKR

-212 GKDSMTVVA
+212 AKDSMTVVA
-221 LTRSYVYKISIF
+221 LTRSRLFTIVPFVQYGEIVKI
-233 DSCRLQGK
+233 GK
-241 PAMAKFH
+241 SSSETYRVESKIIPAPKK
-248 VGPATVVPPPSEDYE
+248 YE

-287 VVDAIALVLIVL
+287 VVDAIALVLILL

-311 GIRRVK
+311 GIRRAK

-370 NKLPQAVGED
+370 SKLPQAVGED

-386 KLRAIRWDATQ
+386 KLRAIRWDAVQ
-397 GDWLVSTSDGFLRVD
+397 GDWLVSTSEGFLRVD

-418 PKMLATDECPKLSP
+418 PKMLPDDECPKLSP
-432 MGVTVFESDGK
+432 MGVTVWESDGK

-451 RGIYRWNPVKS
+451 RGIYRWKPV
-462 AANRTS
+462 NH
-468 AVDPLLALSLKDSA
+468 SL
-482 NHPSSQILDYFTGKP
+482 NQILDYFTGKP
-497 SVETSMIPISDNLVC
+497 SEETSMIPISDNLVC

-533 DAKGQAVDLA
+533 DAKGQAVALC
-543 KLQENKNLSANPQ
+543 
-556 NLESNRQ
+556 
-563 HLYDNDE
+563 NDE
-570 SKTSKNEESMS
+570 PKTSRNEESMS

-607 FLGPLSDFFVFLSGL
+607 FLGPLSDLFVFLSGL

-631 YIISRRRRK
+631 YIISHRRRK

>member
-1 MLKGHRLDNDKIGYM
+1 MGIVKIREMMYLCNPKMNVM

-28 HFTWKKY
+28 H
-35 HFTWK
+35 
-40 KYHRWFGL
+40 RWLGL

-68 VFSGCEVSRRWLPAS
+68 VFSGCEVSRKWLPAS

-94 KGTVVKNQKTASD
+94 KGTVVKKSAAH
-107 STEQSLAVE
+107 SL
-116 KNPSIHAN
+116 
-124 SSESPD
+124 SSENCD

-142 TDSRLSTWQDFNRGL
+142 TDSRLSTWQDFNAGL
-157 PASIDERNVR
+157 PESIDERNVR
-167 HIVKAKDGSLWCAAL
+167 HVVKAKDGSLWCAAL

-212 GKDSMTVVA
+212 AKDSMTVVA
-221 LTRSYVYKISIF
+221 LTRSRVFTIVPFVQYGEIVKI
-233 DSCRLQGK
+233 GK
-241 PAMAKFH
+241 SSSETYRVESKIIPAPKK
-248 VGPATVVPPPSEDYE
+248 YE

-311 GIRRVK
+311 GIRRAK

-370 NKLPQAVGED
+370 SKLPQAMGED

-386 KLRAIRWDATQ
+386 KLRAIRLDAVQ
-397 GDWLVSTSDGFLRVD
+397 GDWLVSTSEGFLRVD

-418 PKMLATDECPKLSP
+418 PKMLPDDECPKLSP
-432 MGVTVFESDGK
+432 MGVTVWESDGK

-451 RGIYRWNPVKS
+451 RGIYRWNPV
-462 AANRTS
+462 
-468 AVDPLLALSLKDSA
+468 
-482 NHPSSQILDYFTGKP
+482 NHKSQILDYFTNEP
-497 SVETSMIPISDNLVC
+497 CVETSMIPISDNLIC
-512 GYSEDFL
+512 GYSEDLFDRE
-519 GGKPLV
+519 PMF

-533 DAKGQAVDLA
+533 DAKGQVINIL
-543 KLQENKNLSANPQ
+543 
-556 NLESNRQ
+556 
-563 HLYDNDE
+563 DE
-570 SKTSKNEESMS
+570 KDAMS

-607 FLGPLSDFFVFLSGL
+607 FLGPLSDLFVFLSGL

-631 YIISRRRRK
+631 YIISHRRRK

>member
-1 MLKGHRLDNDKIGYM
+1 MGIVKIREMMYLCSPKMNVM

-28 HFTWKKY
+28 H
-35 HFTWK
+35 
-40 KYHRWFGL
+40 RWLGL

-68 VFSGCEVSRRWLPAS
+68 VFSGCEVSRKWLPAS
-83 YHIKNFNNGVV
+83 YHVKNFNNGVV

-116 KNPSIHAN
+116 KNPSVHAN

-130 SVLAYGCAGVFL
+130 SVLVYGCAGVFL
-142 TDSRLSTWQDFNRGL
+142 TDSRLSTWQDFNAGL
-157 PASIDERNVR
+157 PESIDERNVR
-167 HIVKAKDGSLWCAAL
+167 HVVKAKDGSLWCAAL

-212 GKDSMTVVA
+212 AKDSMTVVA
-221 LTRSYVYKISIF
+221 LTRSRAFTIVPFVQYGEIVKI
-233 DSCRLQGK
+233 GK
-241 PAMAKFH
+241 SSSETYRVESKIIPAPKK
-248 VGPATVVPPPSEDYE
+248 YE

-311 GIRRVK
+311 GIRRAK

-370 NKLPQAVGED
+370 SKLPQAVGED

-386 KLRAIRWDATQ
+386 KLRAIRWDAVQ
-397 GDWLVSTSDGFLRVD
+397 GDWLVSTSEGFLRVD

-418 PKMLATDECPKLSP
+418 PKMLPDDECPKLSP
-432 MGVTVFESDGK
+432 MGVTVWESDGK

-451 RGIYRWNPVKS
+451 RGIYRWNPV
-462 AANRTS
+462 NH
-468 AVDPLLALSLKDSA
+468 SL
-482 NHPSSQILDYFTGKP
+482 NQILDYFTGKP
-497 SVETSMIPISDNLVC
+497 SEETSMIPISDNLVC

-533 DAKGQAVDLA
+533 DAKGQAVALC
-543 KLQENKNLSANPQ
+543 
-556 NLESNRQ
+556 
-563 HLYDNDE
+563 NDE
-570 SKTSKNEESMS
+570 PKTSRNEESMS

-607 FLGPLSDFFVFLSGL
+607 FLGPLSDLFVFLSGL

-631 YIISRRRRK
+631 YIISHRRRK

>member
-1 MLKGHRLDNDKIGYM
+1 MNVM

-28 HFTWKKY
+28 H
-35 HFTWK
+35 
-40 KYHRWFGL
+40 RWLGL

-68 VFSGCEVSRRWLPAS
+68 VFSGCEVSRKWLPAS
-83 YHIKNFNNGVV
+83 YYIKNFNNGVV
-94 KGTVVKNQKTASD
+94 KGTVVKKSAAH
-107 STEQSLAVE
+107 SL
-116 KNPSIHAN
+116 
-124 SSESPD
+124 SSENCD

-142 TDSRLSTWQDFNRGL
+142 TDSRLSTWQDFNAGL
-157 PASIDERNVR
+157 PESIDERNVR
-167 HIVKAKDGSLWCAAL
+167 HVVKAKDGSLWCAAL

-212 GKDSMTVVA
+212 AKDSMTVVA
-221 LTRSYVYKISIF
+221 LTRSRVFTIVPFVQYGEIVKI
-233 DSCRLQGK
+233 GK
-241 PAMAKFH
+241 SSSETYRVESKIIPAPKK
-248 VGPATVVPPPSEDYE
+248 YE

-311 GIRRVK
+311 GIRRAK

-370 NKLPQAVGED
+370 SKLPQAVGED

-386 KLRAIRWDATQ
+386 KLRAIRWDAVQ
-397 GDWLVSTSDGFLRVD
+397 GDWLVSTSEGFLRVD

-418 PKMLATDECPKLSP
+418 PKMLPDDECPKLSP

-451 RGIYRWNPVKS
+451 RGIYRWNPV
-462 AANRTS
+462 NH
-468 AVDPLLALSLKDSA
+468 SL
-482 NHPSSQILDYFTGKP
+482 NQILDYFTGKP
-497 SVETSMIPISDNLVC
+497 SEETSMIPISDNLVC

-533 DAKGQAVDLA
+533 DAKGQAVALC
-543 KLQENKNLSANPQ
+543 
-556 NLESNRQ
+556 
-563 HLYDNDE
+563 NDE
-570 SKTSKNEESMS
+570 PKKSRNEESMS

-607 FLGPLSDFFVFLSGL
+607 FLGPLSDLFVFLSGL
-622 LITLVLLSG
+622 LITLVFLSG
-631 YIISRRRRK
+631 YIISHRRRK

>member
-1 MLKGHRLDNDKIGYM
+1 MNVM

-28 HFTWKKY
+28 H
-35 HFTWK
+35 
-40 KYHRWFGL
+40 RWLGL

-68 VFSGCEVSRRWLPAS
+68 VFSGCEVSRKWLPAS
-83 YHIKNFNNGVV
+83 YYIKNFNNGVV
-94 KGTVVKNQKTASD
+94 KGTVVKKSAAH
-107 STEQSLAVE
+107 SL
-116 KNPSIHAN
+116 
-124 SSESPD
+124 SSENCD

-142 TDSRLSTWQDFNRGL
+142 TDSRLSTWQDFNAGL
-157 PASIDERNVR
+157 PESIDERNVR
-167 HIVKAKDGSLWCAAL
+167 HVVKAKDGSLWCAAL

-212 GKDSMTVVA
+212 AKDSMTVVA
-221 LTRSYVYKISIF
+221 LTRSRVFTIVPFVQYGEIVKI
-233 DSCRLQGK
+233 GK
-241 PAMAKFH
+241 SSSETYRVESKIIPAPKK
-248 VGPATVVPPPSEDYE
+248 YE

-311 GIRRVK
+311 GIRRAK

-370 NKLPQAVGED
+370 SKLPQAVGED

-386 KLRAIRWDATQ
+386 KLRAIRWDAVQ
-397 GDWLVSTSDGFLRVD
+397 GDWLVSTSEGFLRVD

-418 PKMLATDECPKLSP
+418 PKMLPDDECPKLSP
-432 MGVTVFESDGK
+432 MGVTVWESDGK

-451 RGIYRWNPVKS
+451 RGIYRWNPV
-462 AANRTS
+462 NH
-468 AVDPLLALSLKDSA
+468 SL
-482 NHPSSQILDYFTGKP
+482 NQILDYFTGKP
-497 SVETSMIPISDNLVC
+497 SEETSMIPISDNLVC

-533 DAKGQAVDLA
+533 DAKGQAVALC
-543 KLQENKNLSANPQ
+543 
-556 NLESNRQ
+556 
-563 HLYDNDE
+563 NDE
-570 SKTSKNEESMS
+570 PKTSRNEESMS

-607 FLGPLSDFFVFLSGL
+607 FLGPLSDLFVFLSGL

-631 YIISRRRRK
+631 YIISHRRRK

>member
-1 MLKGHRLDNDKIGYM
+1 MGIVKIREMMYLCNPKMNVM
-16 ARLKYNFTWKKY
+16 ARLKYN
-28 HFTWKKY
+28 
-35 HFTWK
+35 FTWK

-68 VFSGCEVSRRWLPAS
+68 VFSGCEVSRKWLPAS

-94 KGTVVKNQKTASD
+94 KGTVVKKSAAH
-107 STEQSLAVE
+107 SL
-116 KNPSIHAN
+116 
-124 SSESPD
+124 SSENCD
-130 SVLAYGCAGVFL
+130 SVLVYGCAGVFL

-157 PASIDERNVR
+157 PESIDERNVR
-167 HIVKAKDGSLWCAAL
+167 HVVKAKDGSLWCAAL

-212 GKDSMTVVA
+212 AKDSMTVVA
-221 LTRSYVYKISIF
+221 LTRSRLFTIVPFVQYGEIVKI
-233 DSCRLQGK
+233 GK
-241 PAMAKFH
+241 SSSETYRVESKIIPAPKK
-248 VGPATVVPPPSEDYE
+248 YE

-311 GIRRVK
+311 GIRRAK

-322 ARMKRLGKQF
+322 ARMKRLGKLF

-370 NKLPQAVGED
+370 SKLPQAVGED

-386 KLRAIRWDATQ
+386 KLRAIRWDAVQ
-397 GDWLVSTSDGFLRVD
+397 GDWLVSTSEGFLRVD

-418 PKMLATDECPKLSP
+418 PKMLPDDECPKLSP
-432 MGVTVFESDGK
+432 MGVTVWESDGK

-451 RGIYRWNPVKS
+451 RGIYRWNPV
-462 AANRTS
+462 
-468 AVDPLLALSLKDSA
+468 
-482 NHPSSQILDYFTGKP
+482 NHKSQILDYFTNEP
-497 SVETSMIPISDNLVC
+497 CVETSMIPISDNLIC
-512 GYSEDFL
+512 GYSEDLFDRE
-519 GGKPLV
+519 PMV

-533 DAKGQAVDLA
+533 DAKGQVINIL
-543 KLQENKNLSANPQ
+543 
-556 NLESNRQ
+556 
-563 HLYDNDE
+563 DE
-570 SKTSKNEESMS
+570 KDVMS

-607 FLGPLSDFFVFLSGL
+607 FLGPLSDLFVFLSGL

-631 YIISRRRRK
+631 YIISHRRRK

>member
-1 MLKGHRLDNDKIGYM
+1 M

-28 HFTWKKY
+28 H
-35 HFTWK
+35 
-40 KYHRWFGL
+40 RWLGL

-68 VFSGCEVSRRWLPAS
+68 VFSGCEVSRKWLPAS

-94 KGTVVKNQKTASD
+94 KGTVVKKSAAH
-107 STEQSLAVE
+107 SL
-116 KNPSIHAN
+116 
-124 SSESPD
+124 SSENCD
-130 SVLAYGCAGVFL
+130 SVLVYGCAGVFL
-142 TDSRLSTWQDFNRGL
+142 TDSRLSTWQDFNAGL
-157 PASIDERNVR
+157 PESIDERNVR
-167 HIVKAKDGSLWCAAL
+167 HVVKAKDGSLWCAAL

-212 GKDSMTVVA
+212 AKDSMTVVA
-221 LTRSYVYKISIF
+221 LTRSRVFTIVPFVQYGEIVKI
-233 DSCRLQGK
+233 GK
-241 PAMAKFH
+241 SSSETYRVESKIIPAPKK
-248 VGPATVVPPPSEDYE
+248 YE

-311 GIRRVK
+311 GIRRAK

-370 NKLPQAVGED
+370 SKLPQAVGED

-386 KLRAIRWDATQ
+386 KLRAIRWDAVQ
-397 GDWLVSTSDGFLRVD
+397 GDWLVSTSEGFLRVD

-418 PKMLATDECPKLSP
+418 PKMLPDDECPKLSP
-432 MGVTVFESDGK
+432 MGVTVWESDGK

-451 RGIYRWNPVKS
+451 RGIYRWNPV
-462 AANRTS
+462 NH
-468 AVDPLLALSLKDSA
+468 SL
-482 NHPSSQILDYFTGKP
+482 NQILDYFTGKP
-497 SVETSMIPISDNLVC
+497 SEETSMIPISDNLVC

-533 DAKGQAVDLA
+533 DAKGQAVALC
-543 KLQENKNLSANPQ
+543 
-556 NLESNRQ
+556 
-563 HLYDNDE
+563 NDE
-570 SKTSKNEESMS
+570 PKKSRNEESMS

-607 FLGPLSDFFVFLSGL
+607 FLGPLSDLFVFLSGL
-622 LITLVLLSG
+622 LITLVFLSG
-631 YIISRRRRK
+631 YIISHRRRK

>member
-1 MLKGHRLDNDKIGYM
+1 M
-16 ARLKYNFTWKKY
+16 ARLKYN
-28 HFTWKKY
+28 
-35 HFTWK
+35 FTWK

-68 VFSGCEVSRRWLPAS
+68 AFSGCEVSRKWLPAS

-94 KGTVVKNQKTASD
+94 KGTVVKKSAAH
-107 STEQSLAVE
+107 SL
-116 KNPSIHAN
+116 
-124 SSESPD
+124 SSENCD

-142 TDSRLSTWQDFNRGL
+142 TDSRLSTWQDFNAGL
-157 PASIDERNVR
+157 PESIDERNVR
-167 HIVKAKDGSLWCAAL
+167 HVVKAKDGSLWCAAL

-212 GKDSMTVVA
+212 AKDSMTVVA
-221 LTRSYVYKISIF
+221 LTRSRVFTIVPFVQYGEIVKI
-233 DSCRLQGK
+233 GK
-241 PAMAKFH
+241 SSSETYRVESKIIPAPKK
-248 VGPATVVPPPSEDYE
+248 YE

-311 GIRRVK
+311 GIRRAK

-370 NKLPQAVGED
+370 SKLPQAVGED

-386 KLRAIRWDATQ
+386 KLRAIRWDAVQ
-397 GDWLVSTSDGFLRVD
+397 GDWLVSTSEGFLRVD

-418 PKMLATDECPKLSP
+418 PKMLPDDECPKLSP
-432 MGVTVFESDGK
+432 MGVTVWESDGK

-451 RGIYRWNPVKS
+451 RGIYRWNPV
-462 AANRTS
+462 NH
-468 AVDPLLALSLKDSA
+468 SL
-482 NHPSSQILDYFTGKP
+482 NQILDYFTGKP
-497 SVETSMIPISDNLVC
+497 SEETSMIPISDNLVC

-533 DAKGQAVDLA
+533 DAKGQAVALC
-543 KLQENKNLSANPQ
+543 
-556 NLESNRQ
+556 
-563 HLYDNDE
+563 NDE
-570 SKTSKNEESMS
+570 PKKSRNEESMS

-607 FLGPLSDFFVFLSGL
+607 FLGPLSDLFVFLSGL

-631 YIISRRRRK
+631 YIISHRRRK

>member
-1 MLKGHRLDNDKIGYM
+1 M
-16 ARLKYNFTWKKY
+16 ARLKYN
-28 HFTWKKY
+28 
-35 HFTWK
+35 FTWK

-68 VFSGCEVSRRWLPAS
+68 VFSGCEVSRKWLPAS
-83 YHIKNFNNGVV
+83 YHVKNFNNGVV
-94 KGTVVKNQKTASD
+94 KGTVVKKSAAH
-107 STEQSLAVE
+107 SL
-116 KNPSIHAN
+116 
-124 SSESPD
+124 SSENCD
-130 SVLAYGCAGVFL
+130 SVLVYGCAGVFL
-142 TDSRLSTWQDFNRGL
+142 TDSRLSTWQDFNAGL
-157 PASIDERNVR
+157 PESIDERNVR
-167 HIVKAKDGSLWCAAL
+167 HVVKAKDGSLWCAAL

-212 GKDSMTVVA
+212 AKDSMTVVA
-221 LTRSYVYKISIF
+221 LTRSRVFTIVPFVQYGEIVKI
-233 DSCRLQGK
+233 GK
-241 PAMAKFH
+241 SSSETYRVESKIIPAPKK
-248 VGPATVVPPPSEDYE
+248 YE

-311 GIRRVK
+311 GIRRAK

-370 NKLPQAVGED
+370 SKLPQAVGEG

-386 KLRAIRWDATQ
+386 KLRAIRWDAVQ
-397 GDWLVSTSDGFLRVD
+397 GDWLVSTSEGFLRVD

-418 PKMLATDECPKLSP
+418 PKMLPDDECPKLSP
-432 MGVTVFESDGK
+432 MGVTVWESDGK

-451 RGIYRWNPVKS
+451 RGIYRWNPV
-462 AANRTS
+462 NH
-468 AVDPLLALSLKDSA
+468 SL
-482 NHPSSQILDYFTGKP
+482 NQILDYFTGKP
-497 SVETSMIPISDNLVC
+497 SEETSMIPISDNLVC

-533 DAKGQAVDLA
+533 DAKGQAVALC
-543 KLQENKNLSANPQ
+543 
-556 NLESNRQ
+556 
-563 HLYDNDE
+563 NDE
-570 SKTSKNEESMS
+570 PKTSRNEESMS

-607 FLGPLSDFFVFLSGL
+607 FLGPLSDLFVFLSGL

-631 YIISRRRRK
+631 YIISHRRRK

>member
-1 MLKGHRLDNDKIGYM
+1 M
-16 ARLKYNFTWKKY
+16 ARLKYN
-28 HFTWKKY
+28 
-35 HFTWK
+35 FTWK

-68 VFSGCEVSRRWLPAS
+68 AFSGCEVSRKWLPAS

-94 KGTVVKNQKTASD
+94 KGTVVKNSGSLAISEGFSD
-107 STEQSLAVE
+107 SILV
-116 KNPSIHAN
+116 
-124 SSESPD
+124 
-130 SVLAYGCAGVFL
+130 YGCAGVFL
-142 TDSRLSTWQDFNRGL
+142 TDYQLSTWQDFNAGL
-157 PASIDERNVR
+157 PKSIDERNVR
-167 HIVKAKDGSLWCAAL
+167 HLVQARDGSLWCAAL
-182 RDVYRYDENSHR
+182 RDVYRYDENAQQ

-212 GKDSMTVVA
+212 GKNSIQVVA
-221 LTRSYVYKISIF
+221 LTRSRIFEITPIASNIDVSESPSSLASSAKGGVSEKSPDIFEKKSGGFSEKVGTFLGKYRVEAKII
-233 DSCRLQGK
+233 
-241 PAMAKFH
+241 PAPKN
-248 VGPATVVPPPSEDYE
+248 YE

-299 SITGILLFILPY
+299 SITGIIRFILPY
-311 GIRRVK
+311 GIRRAKKVK
-317 KLAAK
+317 SEERRVKNSLAAK
-322 ARMKRLGKQF
+322 NRMKRLGKLF

-370 NKLPQAVGED
+370 SKLPQAVGED

-386 KLRAIRWDATQ
+386 KLRAIRWDAVQ
-397 GDWLVSTSDGFLRVD
+397 GDWLVSTSEGFLRVD

-418 PKMLATDECPKLSP
+418 PKMLPDDECPKLSP
-432 MGVTVFESDGK
+432 MGVTVWESDGK

-451 RGIYRWNPVKS
+451 RGIYRWKPV
-462 AANRTS
+462 NH
-468 AVDPLLALSLKDSA
+468 SL
-482 NHPSSQILDYFTGKP
+482 NQILDYFTGKP
-497 SVETSMIPISDNLVC
+497 SEETSMIPISDNLVC

-533 DAKGQAVDLA
+533 DAKGQAVALC
-543 KLQENKNLSANPQ
+543 
-556 NLESNRQ
+556 
-563 HLYDNDE
+563 NDE
-570 SKTSKNEESMS
+570 PKKSRNEESMS

-607 FLGPLSDFFVFLSGL
+607 FLGPLSDLFVFLSGL

-631 YIISRRRRK
+631 YIISHRRRK

>member
-1 MLKGHRLDNDKIGYM
+1 MGIVKIREMMYLCNPKMNVM
-16 ARLKYNFTWKKY
+16 ARLKYN
-28 HFTWKKY
+28 
-35 HFTWK
+35 FTWK

-68 VFSGCEVSRRWLPAS
+68 VFSGCEVSRKWLPAS
-83 YHIKNFNNGVV
+83 YYIKNFNNGVV
-94 KGTVVKNQKTASD
+94 KGTVVKKSAAH
-107 STEQSLAVE
+107 SL
-116 KNPSIHAN
+116 
-124 SSESPD
+124 SSENCD
-130 SVLAYGCAGVFL
+130 SVLVYGCAGVFL
-142 TDSRLSTWQDFNRGL
+142 TDSRLSTWQDFNAGL
-157 PASIDERNVR
+157 PESIDERNVR
-167 HIVKAKDGSLWCAAL
+167 HVVKAKDGSLWCAAL

-212 GKDSMTVVA
+212 AKDSMTVVA
-221 LTRSYVYKISIF
+221 LTRSRVFTIVPFVQYGEIVKI
-233 DSCRLQGK
+233 GK
-241 PAMAKFH
+241 SSSETYRVESKIIPAPKK
-248 VGPATVVPPPSEDYE
+248 YE

-311 GIRRVK
+311 GIRRAK

-370 NKLPQAVGED
+370 SKLPQAVGEG

-386 KLRAIRWDATQ
+386 KLRAIRWDAVQ
-397 GDWLVSTSDGFLRVD
+397 GDWLVSTSEGFLRVD

-418 PKMLATDECPKLSP
+418 PKMLPDDECPKLSP
-432 MGVTVFESDGK
+432 MGVTVWESDGK

-451 RGIYRWNPVKS
+451 RGIYRWNPV
-462 AANRTS
+462 NH
-468 AVDPLLALSLKDSA
+468 SL
-482 NHPSSQILDYFTGKP
+482 NQILDYFTGKP
-497 SVETSMIPISDNLVC
+497 SEETSMIPISDNLVC

-533 DAKGQAVDLA
+533 DAKGQAVALC
-543 KLQENKNLSANPQ
+543 
-556 NLESNRQ
+556 
-563 HLYDNDE
+563 NDE
-570 SKTSKNEESMS
+570 PKTSRNEESMS

-607 FLGPLSDFFVFLSGL
+607 FLGPLSDLFVFLSGL

-631 YIISRRRRK
+631 YIISHRRRK

>member
-1 MLKGHRLDNDKIGYM
+1 MGIVKIREMMYLCNPKMNVM

-28 HFTWKKY
+28 H
-35 HFTWK
+35 
-40 KYHRWFGL
+40 RWLGL

-56 FCVSGIILNHRE
+56 FSVSGIILNHRE
-68 VFSGCEVSRRWLPAS
+68 VFSGCEVSRKWLPAS

-94 KGTVVKNQKTASD
+94 KGTVVKKSAAH
-107 STEQSLAVE
+107 SL
-116 KNPSIHAN
+116 
-124 SSESPD
+124 SSENCD

-142 TDSRLSTWQDFNRGL
+142 TDSRLSTWQDFNAGL
-157 PASIDERNVR
+157 PESIDERNVR
-167 HIVKAKDGSLWCAAL
+167 HVVKAKDGSLWCAAL

-212 GKDSMTVVA
+212 AKDSMTVVA
-221 LTRSYVYKISIF
+221 LTRSRVFTIVPFVQYGEIVKI
-233 DSCRLQGK
+233 GK
-241 PAMAKFH
+241 SSSETYRVESKIIPAPKK
-248 VGPATVVPPPSEDYE
+248 YE

-311 GIRRVK
+311 GIRRAK

-370 NKLPQAVGED
+370 SKLPQTVGED

-386 KLRAIRWDATQ
+386 KLRAIRWDAVQ
-397 GDWLVSTSDGFLRVD
+397 GDWLVSTSEGFLRVD

-418 PKMLATDECPKLSP
+418 PKMLPDDECPKLSP
-432 MGVTVFESDGK
+432 MGVTVWESDGK

-451 RGIYRWNPVKS
+451 RGIYRWNPV
-462 AANRTS
+462 NH
-468 AVDPLLALSLKDSA
+468 SL
-482 NHPSSQILDYFTGKP
+482 NQILDYFTGKP
-497 SVETSMIPISDNLVC
+497 SEETSMIPISDNPVC

-533 DAKGQAVDLA
+533 DAKGQAVALC
-543 KLQENKNLSANPQ
+543 
-556 NLESNRQ
+556 
-563 HLYDNDE
+563 NDE
-570 SKTSKNEESMS
+570 PKTSRNEESMS

-607 FLGPLSDFFVFLSGL
+607 FLGPLSDLFVFLSGL

-631 YIISRRRRK
+631 YIISHRRRK

>member
-1 MLKGHRLDNDKIGYM
+1 MNVM

-28 HFTWKKY
+28 H
-35 HFTWK
+35 
-40 KYHRWFGL
+40 RWLGL

-68 VFSGCEVSRRWLPAS
+68 VFSGCEVSRKWLPAS
-83 YHIKNFNNGVV
+83 YYIKNFNNGVV
-94 KGTVVKNQKTASD
+94 KGTVVKKSAAH
-107 STEQSLAVE
+107 SL
-116 KNPSIHAN
+116 
-124 SSESPD
+124 SSENCD
-130 SVLAYGCAGVFL
+130 SVLVYGCAGVFL
-142 TDSRLSTWQDFNRGL
+142 TDSRLSTWQDFNAGL
-157 PASIDERNVR
+157 PESIDERNVR
-167 HIVKAKDGSLWCAAL
+167 HVVKAKDGSLWCAAL

-212 GKDSMTVVA
+212 AKDSMTVVA
-221 LTRSYVYKISIF
+221 LTRSRVFTIVPFVQYGEIVKI
-233 DSCRLQGK
+233 GK
-241 PAMAKFH
+241 SSSETYRVESKIIPAPKK
-248 VGPATVVPPPSEDYE
+248 YE

-311 GIRRVK
+311 GIRRAK

-370 NKLPQAVGED
+370 SKLPQAVGED

-386 KLRAIRWDATQ
+386 KLRAIRWDAVQ
-397 GDWLVSTSDGFLRVD
+397 CDWLVSTSEGFLRVD

-418 PKMLATDECPKLSP
+418 PKMLPDDECPKLSP
-432 MGVTVFESDGK
+432 MGVTVWESDGK

-451 RGIYRWNPVKS
+451 RGIYRWNPV
-462 AANRTS
+462 NH
-468 AVDPLLALSLKDSA
+468 SL
-482 NHPSSQILDYFTGKP
+482 NQILDYFTGKP
-497 SVETSMIPISDNLVC
+497 SEETSMIPISDNLVC

-533 DAKGQAVDLA
+533 DAKGQAVALC
-543 KLQENKNLSANPQ
+543 
-556 NLESNRQ
+556 
-563 HLYDNDE
+563 NDE
-570 SKTSKNEESMS
+570 PKKSRNEESMS

-592 WNVALELHVGRCYSP
+592 WHVALELHVGRCYSP
-607 FLGPLSDFFVFLSGL
+607 FLGPLSDLFVFLSGL
-622 LITLVLLSG
+622 LITLVFLSG
-631 YIISRRRRK
+631 YIISHRRRK

>member
-1 MLKGHRLDNDKIGYM
+1 MNVM

-28 HFTWKKY
+28 H
-35 HFTWK
+35 
-40 KYHRWFGL
+40 RWLGL

-68 VFSGCEVSRRWLPAS
+68 VFSGCEVSRKWLPAS
-83 YHIKNFNNGVV
+83 YYIKNFNNGVV
-94 KGTVVKNQKTASD
+94 KGTVMKKSAAH
-107 STEQSLAVE
+107 SL
-116 KNPSIHAN
+116 
-124 SSESPD
+124 SSENCD
-130 SVLAYGCAGVFL
+130 SVLVYGCAGVFL
-142 TDSRLSTWQDFNRGL
+142 TDSRLSTWQDFNAGL
-157 PASIDERNVR
+157 PESIDERNVR
-167 HIVKAKDGSLWCAAL
+167 HVVKAKDGSLWCAAL

-212 GKDSMTVVA
+212 AKDSMTVVA
-221 LTRSYVYKISIF
+221 LTRSRVFTIVPFVQYGEIVKI
-233 DSCRLQGK
+233 GK
-241 PAMAKFH
+241 SSSETYRVESKIIPAPKK
-248 VGPATVVPPPSEDYE
+248 YE

-311 GIRRVK
+311 GIRRAK

-370 NKLPQAVGED
+370 SKLPQAVGED

-386 KLRAIRWDATQ
+386 KLRAIRWDAVQ
-397 GDWLVSTSDGFLRVD
+397 GDWLVSTSEGFLRVD

-418 PKMLATDECPKLSP
+418 PKMLPDDECPKLSP
-432 MGVTVFESDGK
+432 MGVTVWESDGQ
-443 GGWIVGSF
+443 GGWVGGSF
-451 RGIYRWNPVKS
+451 RGIYRWDGV
-462 AANRTS
+462 
-468 AVDPLLALSLKDSA
+468 
-482 NHPSSQILDYFTGKP
+482 NHSGDQVLDYFTGKP
-497 SVETSMIPISDNLVC
+497 SEETSMIPISDNLVC

-533 DAKGQAVDLA
+533 DAKGQAVALC
-543 KLQENKNLSANPQ
+543 
-556 NLESNRQ
+556 
-563 HLYDNDE
+563 NDE
-570 SKTSKNEESMS
+570 PKKSRNEESMS

-607 FLGPLSDFFVFLSGL
+607 FLGPLSDLFVFLSGL
-622 LITLVLLSG
+622 LITLAFLSG
-631 YIISRRRRK
+631 YIISHRRRK

>member
-1 MLKGHRLDNDKIGYM
+1 MGIVKIREMMYLCNPKMNVM

-28 HFTWKKY
+28 H
-35 HFTWK
+35 
-40 KYHRWFGL
+40 RWLGL

-68 VFSGCEVSRRWLPAS
+68 VFSGCEVSRKWLPAS

-94 KGTVVKNQKTASD
+94 KGTVVKKSAAH
-107 STEQSLAVE
+107 SL
-116 KNPSIHAN
+116 
-124 SSESPD
+124 SSENCD

-142 TDSRLSTWQDFNRGL
+142 TDSRLSTWQDFNAGL
-157 PASIDERNVR
+157 PESIDERNVR
-167 HIVKAKDGSLWCAAL
+167 HVVKAKNGSLWCAAL

-212 GKDSMTVVA
+212 AKDSMTVVA
-221 LTRSYVYKISIF
+221 LTRSRVFTIVPFVQYGEIVKI
-233 DSCRLQGK
+233 GK
-241 PAMAKFH
+241 SSSETYRVESKIIPAPKK
-248 VGPATVVPPPSEDYE
+248 YE

-311 GIRRVK
+311 GIRRAK

-370 NKLPQAVGED
+370 SKLPQTVGED

-386 KLRAIRWDATQ
+386 KLRAIRWDAVQ
-397 GDWLVSTSDGFLRVD
+397 GDWLVSTSEGFLRVD
-412 EDFSQA
+412 EGFSQA
-418 PKMLATDECPKLSP
+418 PKMLPDDECPKLSP
-432 MGVTVFESDGK
+432 MGVTVWESDGK

-451 RGIYRWNPVKS
+451 RGIYRWNPV
-462 AANRTS
+462 NH
-468 AVDPLLALSLKDSA
+468 SL
-482 NHPSSQILDYFTGKP
+482 NQILDYFTGKP
-497 SVETSMIPISDNLVC
+497 SEETSMIPISDNLVC

-533 DAKGQAVDLA
+533 DAKGQAVALC
-543 KLQENKNLSANPQ
+543 
-556 NLESNRQ
+556 
-563 HLYDNDE
+563 NDE
-570 SKTSKNEESMS
+570 PKKSRNEESMS
-581 DLICETAPMSL
+581 DLICETTPMSL

-607 FLGPLSDFFVFLSGL
+607 FLGPLSDLFVFLSGL

-631 YIISRRRRK
+631 YIISHRRRK

>member
-1 MLKGHRLDNDKIGYM
+1 MNVM

-28 HFTWKKY
+28 H
-35 HFTWK
+35 
-40 KYHRWFGL
+40 RWLGL

-68 VFSGCEVSRRWLPAS
+68 VFSGCEVSRKWLPAS
-83 YHIKNFNNGVV
+83 YYIKNFNNGVV
-94 KGTVVKNQKTASD
+94 KGTVVKKSAAH
-107 STEQSLAVE
+107 SL
-116 KNPSIHAN
+116 
-124 SSESPD
+124 SSENCD
-130 SVLAYGCAGVFL
+130 SVLVYGCAGVFL
-142 TDSRLSTWQDFNRGL
+142 TDSRLSTWQDFNAGL
-157 PASIDERNVR
+157 PESIDERNVR
-167 HIVKAKDGSLWCAAL
+167 HVVKAKDGSLWCAAL

-212 GKDSMTVVA
+212 AKDSMTVVA
-221 LTRSYVYKISIF
+221 LTRSRVFTIVPFVQYGEIVKI
-233 DSCRLQGK
+233 GK
-241 PAMAKFH
+241 SSSETYRVESKIIPAPKK
-248 VGPATVVPPPSEDYE
+248 YE

-311 GIRRVK
+311 GIRRAK

-370 NKLPQAVGED
+370 SKLPQAVGED

-386 KLRAIRWDATQ
+386 KLRAIRWDAVQ
-397 GDWLVSTSDGFLRVD
+397 GDWLVSTSEGFLRVD

-418 PKMLATDECPKLSP
+418 PKMLPDDECPKLSP
-432 MGVTVFESDGK
+432 MGVTVWESDGK

-451 RGIYRWNPVKS
+451 RGIYRWNPV
-462 AANRTS
+462 NH
-468 AVDPLLALSLKDSA
+468 SL
-482 NHPSSQILDYFTGKP
+482 NQILDYFTGKP
-497 SVETSMIPISDNLVC
+497 SEETSMIPISDNLVC

-533 DAKGQAVDLA
+533 DAKGQAVALC
-543 KLQENKNLSANPQ
+543 
-556 NLESNRQ
+556 
-563 HLYDNDE
+563 NDE
-570 SKTSKNEESMS
+570 PKKSRNEESMS
-581 DLICETAPMSL
+581 DLICETAPLSL

-607 FLGPLSDFFVFLSGL
+607 FLGPLSDLFVFLSGL
-622 LITLVLLSG
+622 LITLVFLSG
-631 YIISRRRRK
+631 YIISHRRRK

>member
-1 MLKGHRLDNDKIGYM
+1 MGIVKIREMMYLCNPKMNVM

-28 HFTWKKY
+28 H
-35 HFTWK
+35 
-40 KYHRWFGL
+40 RWLGL

-68 VFSGCEVSRRWLPAS
+68 VFSGCEVSRKWFPAS

-94 KGTVVKNQKTASD
+94 KETVVKKSAAH
-107 STEQSLAVE
+107 SL
-116 KNPSIHAN
+116 
-124 SSESPD
+124 SSENCD

-142 TDSRLSTWQDFNRGL
+142 TDSRLSTWQDFNAGL
-157 PASIDERNVR
+157 PESIDERNVR
-167 HIVKAKDGSLWCAAL
+167 HVVKAKDGSLWCAAL

-212 GKDSMTVVA
+212 AKDSMTVVA
-221 LTRSYVYKISIF
+221 LTRSRVFTIVPFVQYGEIGKI
-233 DSCRLQGK
+233 GK
-241 PAMAKFH
+241 SSSETYRVESKIIPAPKK
-248 VGPATVVPPPSEDYE
+248 YE

-311 GIRRVK
+311 GIRRAK

-370 NKLPQAVGED
+370 SKLPQAVGED

-386 KLRAIRWDATQ
+386 KLRAIRWDAVQ
-397 GDWLVSTSDGFLRVD
+397 GDWLVSTSEGFLRVD

-418 PKMLATDECPKLSP
+418 PKMLPDDECPKLSP
-432 MGVTVFESDGK
+432 MGVTVWESDGK

-451 RGIYRWNPVKS
+451 RGIYRWNPV
-462 AANRTS
+462 NH
-468 AVDPLLALSLKDSA
+468 SL
-482 NHPSSQILDYFTGKP
+482 NQILDYFTGKP
-497 SVETSMIPISDNLVC
+497 SEETSMIPISDNLVC

-533 DAKGQAVDLA
+533 DAKGQAVALC
-543 KLQENKNLSANPQ
+543 
-556 NLESNRQ
+556 
-563 HLYDNDE
+563 NDE
-570 SKTSKNEESMS
+570 PKKSRNEESMS

-607 FLGPLSDFFVFLSGL
+607 FLGPLSDLFVFLSGL

-631 YIISRRRRK
+631 YIISHRRRK